1 MADLPAMTKKGKHSM
16 SLRISG
22 KNLDVGEA
30 LRGQAEARVA
40 AALGK
45 YYEGGYQGHVTVG
58 KDGTAFKTDG
68 VLHLSSGI
76 TLEASGT
83 AHDAYASLDKMAE
96 RIEKRLRRYN
106 RRLKDRSASANGR
119 EPGVEIPS
127 YVIAAPDEE
136 IEEIDLDGA
145 GDNPVI
151 VAESTKSLHVLTV
164 SDAVAE
170 LDLTGA
176 PVVIFRHAGH
186 GRMNVVYRR
195 RDGNIGWIDPPAS
208 LS

>member
-1 MADLPAMTKKGKHSM
+1 M

-30 LRGQAEARVA
+30 LRGQAEERVA
-40 AALGK
+40 AAVSK
-45 YYEGGYQGHVTVG
+45 YYEGGYQGHVTVD
-58 KDGTAFKTDG
+58 KDGTAFRTDG

-76 TLEASGT
+76 TLEASAT
-83 AHDAYASLDKMAE
+83 AHDPYASLDKMAE
-96 RIEKRLRRYN
+96 RIEKRLRRYK
-106 RRLKDRSASANGR
+106 RRLKDRSSANGR
-119 EPGVEIPS
+119 DAGIEIPS
-127 YVIAAPDEE
+127 YVIAAPDDDVE
-136 IEEIDLDGA
+136 DFDGVSA

-151 VAESTKSLHVLTV
+151 VAESTKSLHVRTV

-176 PVVIFRHAGH
+176 PVVVFRHAGN
-186 GRMNVVYRR
+186 GRMNIVYRR
-195 RDGNIGWIDPPAS
+195 GDGNIGWIDPPAS